1 MSEKRNKIHHGY
13 QELLPRKDKMIDFL
27 FSQIKQQQQQ
37 KQKQPSNT

>member
-13 QELLPRKDKMIDFL
+13 QELLPRKDKMIDFF

-37 KQKQPSNT
+37 QKQKTAI